1 MPRDLSAARNSNLD
15 DVAVPRPP
23 RKMDEGQPS
32 ISGIGGGQEDPSAA
46 LDQLFLELH
55 DQLPKDARGKL
66 AQLANEVQKLKDTS
80 TPAAQTTPPR
90 TPPPTSDQELAKR
103 EEENA
108 EARQSSGVLT
118 KGEVVIIYCT
128 HVQHSNLASYLANC

>member
-1 MPRDLSAARNSNLD
+1 MPGDISAARILV
-15 DVAVPRPP
+15 DVTAAPP
-23 RKMDEGQPS
+23 PYKMDGGSPS
-32 ISGIGGGQEDPSAA
+32 TSSVGDRQEDPSAA

-80 TPAAQTTPPR
+80 AHTTPPH
-90 TPPPTSDQELAKR
+90 TPPPTSDQELSKR

-108 EARQSSGVLT
+108 ETRQSSGVLT
-118 KGEVVIIYCT
+118 KGEVVIIHCT
-128 HVQHSNLASYLANC
+128 HVQHSNLAGYLANC